1 MASAEM
7 IVKSVD
13 SPLLIKKFDIEA
25 GEIKAYVTT
34 FGNADLVGDVMDKGA
49 ADNFVKQFNDQENAS
64 IPMLWEHKRDEIIG
78 SWTKFEVDEKG
89 VIGTGELYKGVS
101 KAEDVKVYLEKGA
114 VGSVSIGFKSSDYED
129 IKTGGRLFKEIELFE
144 TSIVIQP
151 ANPQA
156 QIVSAKNE
164 DGQVDLRNLEKAL
177 RDAGLSRKEAMTFI
191 SAGKSTLRD
200 VVEEELKNE
209 DVMAQLI
216 NLYKD

>member
-1 MASAEM
+1 MANEM
-7 IVKSVD
+7 ITKSVD
-13 SPLLIKKFDIEA
+13 SPLLIKKFDVEA

-34 FGNADLVGDVMDKGA
+34 FGNADLVGDVMDKSS
-49 ADNFVKQFNDQENAS
+49 ADNFVKNFNDQENAS
-64 IPMLWEHKRDEIIG
+64 LPMLWEHKRDEIIG
-78 SWTKFEVDEKG
+78 NWTKFEIDEKG

-101 KAEDVKVYLEKGA
+101 KADDVRVYLEKGA
-114 VGSVSIGFKSSDYED
+114 VGSVSIGFRSSDYED
-129 IKTGGRLFKEIELFE
+129 LKTGGRLFKEIELFE

-164 DGQVDLRNLEKAL
+164 EGQIDLRNLEKAL
-177 RDAGLSRKEAMTFI
+177 RDAGLSRKEAVSFI

-200 VVEEELKNE
+200 VAEEERKSE
-209 DVMAQLI
+209 DVLAQLI

>member
-1 MASAEM
+1 MANEM
-7 IVKSVD
+7 ITKSVD
-13 SPLLIKKFDIEA
+13 SPLLIKKFDVEA

-34 FGNADLVGDVMDKGA
+34 FGNADLVGDVMDKSS
-49 ADNFVKQFNDQENAS
+49 ADNFVKNFNDQENAS
-64 IPMLWEHKRDEIIG
+64 LPMLWEHKRDEIIG
-78 SWTKFEVDEKG
+78 NWTKFEIDEKG

-101 KAEDVKVYLEKGA
+101 KADDVRVYLEKGA
-114 VGSVSIGFKSSDYED
+114 VGSVSIGFRSTDYED
-129 IKTGGRLFKEIELFE
+129 LKTGGRLFKEIELFE

-164 DGQVDLRNLEKAL
+164 DGQIDLRNLEKAL
-177 RDAGLSRKEAMTFI
+177 RDAGLSRKEAVSFI

-200 VVEEELKNE
+200 VAEDEQKSE
-209 DVMAQLI
+209 DVLAQLI